1 MTTIAPSTK
10 INPTIVIGEYCVI
23 GENVNIGT
31 NVRIKDYCEIRDN
44 CEIGDNTTFGSRC
57 TLAAGTIV
65 GKNCELKYGLV
76 CTDTPRL
83 GEKQRKPCIIEDEV
97 KIGANVT
104 VMPGVTIHKNAVIGA
119 CSQVRHDVPEGET
132 WFGNPAGPGGAL
144 IEDGAKVING
154 VYVKSEGGVKIGS
167 RVRFQSHVS
176 VKRGLDKDTY
186 TVIGDGTYVCSFA
199 NIGHNV
205 KIGKDCFIAVGA
217 KILGNAIL
225 GDHVYVGANAV
236 IVNRKKIGSWVK
248 IRAGEVVNQDLPDN
262 VYYGKDG
269 KIVSNQH

>member
-1 MTTIAPSTK
+1 M
-10 INPTIVIGEYCVI
+10 
-23 GENVNIGT
+23 
-31 NVRIKDYCEIRDN
+31 
-44 CEIGDNTTFGSRC
+44 
-57 TLAAGTIV
+57 
-65 GKNCELKYGLV
+65 
-76 CTDTPRL
+76 
-83 GEKQRKPCIIEDEV
+83 GEKQRKPCVIEDGV

-104 VMPGVTIHKNAVIGA
+104 VMPGVTIHRNAVIGA

-144 IEDGAKVING
+144 IEDGVKMVNG
-154 VYVKSEGGVKIGS
+154 VNIKSEGGVKIGKG
-167 RVRFQSHVS
+167 VRFQSHVS
-176 VKRGLDKDTY
+176 IKRGLDKDTN

-205 KIGKDCFIAVGA
+205 QIGKNCFIATGA
-217 KILGNAIL
+217 KILGNTIL